1 MVTVIPPPKTQKPF
15 NVPRRFGS
23 NGNGNHGNGKKNG
36 GGGGGSN
43 SDGGDDSSRKDR
55 DDNRDSSP
63 ERFRV
68 GMMVALM
75 SIMMM
80 FSALIITYIVRAGLS
95 GDWNALRMP
104 PTIWIGTVAL
114 VASSLTLEAAR
125 RALGKHSIIRY
136 QRMLAATTALGI
148 IFLVLQMVVWQQLNA
163 QGIYLATNP
172 HSSFFYLLTGAHA
185 VHLLGGIVA
194 LAVLTWR
201 AWEIKSVERD
211 ERRRRHRAAAAGTVA
226 LYWHFMDALWLVL
239 FVVLALG

>member
-36 GGGGGSN
+36 GGGGSGG
-43 SDGGDDSSRKDR
+43 GGDDSSRKDR
-55 DDNRDSSP
+55 DDNRDSTP

-68 GMMVALM
+68 GMLVALM

-104 PTIWIGTVAL
+104 RTIWISTVAL
-114 VASSLTLEAAR
+114 VASSITLEAAR
-125 RALGKHSIIRY
+125 RALQSNLISRY
-136 QRMLAATTALGI
+136 QRLLVATTALGI

-163 QGIYLATNP
+163 RGVYLATNP

-185 VHLLGGIVA
+185 VHLFGGIIA
-194 LAVLTWR
+194 LAVLTRR
-201 AWEIKSVERD
+201 AWEIKSVEQD
-211 ERRRRHRAAAAGTVA
+211 ERKQTRRRAATGTVA

-239 FVVLALG
+239 FLVLALG